1 MEKSAWL
8 IKDNRKAENKS
19 PNRTNSEKQCARR
32 IVIIIK
38 IERN

>member
-1 MEKSAWL
+1 MKKSTWL

-19 PNRTNSEKQCARR
+19 ANRTNSEKQCARR